1 MLPKLEFPI
10 HNCVVPSTG
19 QKIQL
24 RPIKVVDEKL
34 LLIAKEAA
42 TVADIYSAVNQVVNN
57 CIVGGTVDSNKLT
70 LFDID
75 YLFLKLRSISINNI
89 VSITYTDP
97 SDDNKQHNFDID
109 LEKVEVPLQPADKV
123 IKINATTALTL
134 RYPTGSLYQKI
145 VDQLNSDVKISNQLI
160 SSCLESIAV
169 GDSVEKFDNYDS
181 QAIDEFV
188 NNLDVA
194 TYQKIQNFVDAMP
207 SLYYKIDYKDSKG
220 QSKQLELKSL
230 TDFFTF

>member
-10 HNCVVPSTG
+10 HNCIVPSTG

-24 RPIKVVDEKL
+24 RPIKVADEKL

-42 TVADIYSAVNQVVNN
+42 TVADIYSAVTQVVNN

-75 YLFLKLRSISINNI
+75 YIFLKLRSISINNI

-97 SDDNKQHNFDID
+97 ADDNKQHNFDID
-109 LEKVEVPLQPADKV
+109 LDKVEVPLQPIDKV

-145 VDQLNSDVKISNQLI
+145 VDQLNSDTKISNQLI

-169 GDSVEKFDNYDS
+169 GDSVEKFDNYDQ
-181 QAIDEFV
+181 QAIEEFV

-207 SLYYKIDYKDSKG
+207 SLHYSIDYKDSKD
-220 QSKQLELKSL
+220 QPKKLELKSL